1 MKFSSY
7 AWWISVGV
15 VICNG
20 AVASAQV
27 TTIPLPTYN
36 ARLQT
41 FGGPGA
47 AGSSY
52 PEGNVNLGGI
62 AFSIPAGTGVLN
74 VWDSETAVVP
84 GPNPHT
90 LVVPV
95 NLFGVQNVYTLV
107 NTIWGTTTPGL
118 ASIQFNGSLG
128 ASYTFNLVGNNDM
141 RDFLFNV
148 FTNSINNTTTTNV
161 FNAGSGFG
169 NAVRLDM
176 QTIALPAAF
185 QTQTLTD
192 VTFIDNGTEGL
203 QRIFVSGISVST
215 IAAVPEPSSLLL
227 LGSAGVIG
235 VSATTYWKRRRKL
248 AGR

>member
-1 MKFSSY
+1 MKVSSY
-7 AWWISVGV
+7 VWWISLGLL
-15 VICNG
+15 INQSE
-20 AVASAQV
+20 VALAQV

-41 FGGPGA
+41 FGGPGTA
-47 AGSSY
+47 ASAY

-62 AFSIPAGTGVLN
+62 AFSIPAGTGTLN
-74 VWDSETAVVP
+74 VWDSETALVP
-84 GPNPHT
+84 GPNPHQ

-128 ASYTFNLVGNNDM
+128 ASYTFNLVGGTDM

-169 NAVRLDM
+169 NTVRLDM
-176 QTIALPAAF
+176 QTIALPPVF

-192 VTFIDNGTEGL
+192 ITFTDNGADGL
-203 QRIFVSGISVST
+203 QRIFVSGVSVST
-215 IAAVPEPSSLLL
+215 IAAVPEPSSLIL
-227 LGSAGVIG
+227 LGSAGVCGLG
-235 VSATTYWKRRRKL
+235 VYWKRRRKL
-248 AGR
+248 ARR